1 MGLNSYLE
9 KITLPDENARK
20 LSHKRWNSIAK
31 PLGSLG
37 LLEEAVEKIA
47 AIQGS
52 ADIRLE
58 RKYVVPMCAD
68 NGVVAQGVSQ
78 SDQTVTAAVTDNFVK
93 GMTSVCCMAKKIGA
107 EIVPVDIGVRYPLT
121 EQGILNRKIMR
132 GTHDITKGPAMSR
145 EQAERA
151 VMTGIEVV
159 GLLKKQGADIIA
171 TGEMGIGNTTTSA
184 AVGAVLLGKKAREVT
199 GIGAGLDEK
208 RFQKKTEA
216 IRQAIE
222 LNRPDQNDPV
232 GLLSKLGGL
241 DIGGMTG
248 LYIGG
253 AIYHIPIVID
263 GMISAVAA
271 LLAIKICDK
280 TREYMIASH
289 ISREPLGKALLKE
302 IGLEAMIDAGM
313 CLGEGTGAV
322 CAMGMIDMALA
333 VYREMGTF
341 SELEIEEYID
351 YKAERDRVRQE
362 RGGVPGRA

>member
-1 MGLNSYLE
+1 
-9 KITLPDENARK
+9 
-20 LSHKRWNSIAK
+20 
-31 PLGSLG
+31 
-37 LLEEAVEKIA
+37 
-47 AIQGS
+47 
-52 ADIRLE
+52 
-58 RKYVVPMCAD
+58 
-68 NGVVAQGVSQ
+68 
-78 SDQTVTAAVTDNFVK
+78 
-93 GMTSVCCMAKKIGA
+93 
-107 EIVPVDIGVRYPLT
+107 
-121 EQGILNRKIMR
+121 
-132 GTHDITKGPAMSR
+132 
-145 EQAERA
+145 
-151 VMTGIEVV
+151 
-159 GLLKKQGADIIA
+159 
-171 TGEMGIGNTTTSA
+171 MGIGNTTTSA

-313 CLGEGTGAV
+313 CLGEGGRNGSRLCNGNDRYGV
-322 CAMGMIDMALA
+322 SGVSGNGD
-333 VYREMGTF
+333 VFGT
-341 SELEIEEYID
+341 
-351 YKAERDRVRQE
+351 
-362 RGGVPGRA
+362 